1 MKIVSLVWFKIFP
14 AKYGGQK
21 GIALFEEHLGK
32 HSEITCICSD
42 DNEKDHCSSLTVLPI
57 IPKGKWQFINVFT
70 WIKILKAI
78 KKEKA
83 DIFLL
88 EHPYHALIAAMAKRI
103 YKMKLVLH
111 EHNIEFLRFKNIGK
125 KWWPVLKLVERI
137 ASKQSDLI
145 FYKTEQDRLQAIE
158 FFGLNAAKTFVI
170 PYGVESH
177 EMNPSAKE
185 MICQRHNIPAD
196 NKLILFAGTLDYE
209 PNAKAVENIYK
220 EIAPR
225 LSKQNFRFTILIC
238 GRNKFQSFAYLN
250 KLKHSSVLMI
260 GEVDC
265 IEDYFMAADVFI
277 NPVEEE
283 NGIQT
288 KNLEALSYHLNLVC
302 FENTLAG
309 IDQKDLEN
317 KVFSVDHKN
326 WDEFAAK
333 TAKSCE
339 NNALTMVAFFE
350 NYSWESIAKKSAN
363 ILCQLN
369 KN

>member
-57 IPKGKWQFINVFT
+57 IPKGKWQFINVLT

-277 NPVEEE
+277 NPVKHIT
-283 NGIQT
+283 GVQT
-288 KNLEALSYHLNLVC
+288 KVIDALSYNLNVVG
-302 FENTLAG
+302 FETGLMG
-309 IDQKDLEN
+309 IDTNAVEE
-317 KVFSVDHKN
+317 KVFKVGDNK
-326 WDEFAAK
+326 WEDFIK
-333 TAKSCE
+333 QLK
-339 NNALTMVAFFE
+339 NALKEKKITQAGF
-350 NYSWESIAKKSAN
+350 WELHKFN
-363 ILCQLN
+363 IKILKYLSRLC
-369 KN
+369 